1 MPVANSRGES
11 ASVSIAVS
19 AIQQVTMPLV
29 SNGEVARSQCQLV
42 SPAVASSISYI
53 CLLTNLAVTNRAG
66 DECSCN

>member
-19 AIQQVTMPLV
+19 AIQHVTIPLV

-42 SPAVASSISYI
+42 SPEATSW
-53 CLLTNLAVTNRAG
+53 
-66 DECSCN
+66 